1 MTDEKKPSD
10 FDEATE
16 GTEVSIT
23 LPAPTEPVEEV
34 VIVLRSGKMVGDK
47 LEYELKVK
55 NQTAHKV
62 SGVKARI
69 ETYPEDT
76 LLLEG
81 DQNRSL
87 SVVEPGVSESILF
100 VFAAVEDKVEG
111 EIHSAVSYT
120 DHQGRDRELEVSPY
134 VIRVVYNL
142 LEPLRVA
149 AEEFESMIQKMTI
162 LHDDKT
168 LERNP
173 EALFFNAE
181 VLLRARNFH
190 IADKQESVNESS
202 KSGSNEKEF
211 IGEIR
216 ASARHRHSGTKI
228 AVVVKLTG
236 TVNGKHSKIRVEAY
250 GDEMDMLSGAAEE
263 ISDSLDSR
271 ACMNCGAF
279 LNPDEVAT
287 VMGEGDGLIL
297 YTLECPYCWHWKM
310 IEKFRW

>member
-1 MTDEKKPSD
+1 MAEDKKPPE
-10 FDEATE
+10 FDEAPE

-23 LPAPTEPVEEV
+23 LPPPTEPVEEV
-34 VIVLRSGKMVGDK
+34 VIVFRSGKMVGDK

-62 SGVKARI
+62 SSVKARI
-69 ETYPEDT
+69 ETYPTDT

-81 DQNRSL
+81 DQDRT
-87 SVVEPGVSESILF
+87 VDIVEPGESGSIVFL
-100 VFAAVEDKVEG
+100 FAAVEDNVEG

-120 DHQGRDRELEVSPY
+120 DHTERVRELEVSPY

-142 LEPLRVA
+142 LEPMRTTLD
-149 AEEFESMIQKMTI
+149 EFEDIIKKLTL
-162 LHDDKT
+162 LHDVKKLDW
-168 LERNP
+168 NP
-173 EALFFNAE
+173 EAIFFNAE

-190 IADKQESVNESS
+190 IVDKTESVNETQ
-202 KSGSNEKEF
+202 SGPNEKEYT
-211 IGEIR
+211 GELR
-216 ASARHRHSGTKI
+216 GLARHRHTGKKT
-228 AVVVKLTG
+228 AVIVKVAG
-236 TVNGKHSKIRVEAY
+236 PVNGKHSNTRIEAY
-250 GDEMDMLSGAAEE
+250 GDDVDMLSGMAEE